1 MFFGLSRTKISRS
14 ASLYYCSFN
23 SIIVFRNFLQKIN
36 LQTSLISLRRI
47 LLFSFII
54 QTLATLVIVIFL
66 QKSRLLE
73 NINNYYIDE
82 TIILSFVGLSTA
94 IFAAILISHWIAKAL
109 GKLSQATSEIA
120 ELNPEYSLEKFK
132 DFRIKEIQILANSF
146 TQIIKPLK
154 TSCEQLEQKNKD
166 LELRIQQRIAEL
178 QQSEEKFKKAFQ
190 KLPLAIKLSS
200 PEDGKIIDVNESFI
214 RLIGYSKSELI
225 YRSILELNIWDNL
238 EERTHIIQCLKQ
250 HQRIENQEL
259 QWRTKTGNL
268 IDVEVFGEQIDL
280 GGKPQILWVAS
291 DITQRKQAQKKRE
304 LRKVHLQFQQ
314 VVMMELFQCS
324 DIHNGNLQAALQ
336 TITQI
341 AAHTL
346 NIQRVGIWFYNKKH
360 SKIYCVNLY
369 ELLLNKH
376 SNGQEIYISDYP
388 NYFKAIE
395 TEQLIAVKNAQT
407 DPRTQDFCEAYLLPL
422 GIISM
427 IDIPIFS
434 GNKIVGI
441 ICLEHIGSPRTW
453 QLEEQN
459 FATYLAYIT
468 SLALETRDRTKAET
482 ALRQSEERF
491 RQLAENI
498 ESIFW
503 MIDPQ
508 KQQTIY
514 VSPAYEKIWGR
525 SRQELYNQPLSSLAE
540 GIHPQDRESVL
551 RKITQKFQ
559 SNQDLEYRI
568 IRRIGEIRWIRDR
581 SFPIRNEAGEIYR
594 VAGIAEDISERKH
607 AEAILQHRVE
617 LEQLVT
623 SISTQFINLNAHE
636 VESGIQAALHRIC
649 QFMQVDCGYLFLVS
663 ENGKQI
669 INTHQ
674 WCATEIESKCHYLQ
688 NFEVEYFPYVLEKLR
703 NFEVINITNTED
715 LPLAASR
722 EKNTWLKQSIQSI
735 LCVPMVSR
743 NQLFGFIEFNAIRQP
758 KTWTEASINILKLI
772 GEIFVSALE
781 RQRVEETLRLTQF
794 GVDRAIDA
802 VFWVDQNAR
811 FLYVNEAACQSLE
824 YSREELLQMTV
835 HDIDPDFTP
844 EVWLQHWRDI
854 QLQGSMTFES
864 RHRTA
869 CGHLFSVEI
878 TVNHLIFGMRE
889 FNFCFV
895 RDISERKQAEEQMQA
910 SLKEKEVLLRE
921 IHHRVKNNLYI
932 ISNLLDLQ
940 SDSIQDESLLS
951 LFSDSQTRIQS
962 MALIHDQLYQS
973 TDLRQVNFGDYIHR
987 LVENLFFSLSDTQG
1001 LVKSVIHVD
1010 PILINLETAIPCGLL
1025 INELITNALK
1035 HAFPNGRS
1043 GEVYVEFYQD
1053 LEDKLYLK
1061 VWDNGVGISPDIDWE
1076 NLTSL
1081 GLKLV
1086 QILSKQ
1092 LRGTLKLNSNKGT
1105 SIELIFSQLQYKSRF

>member
-1 MFFGLSRTKISRS
+1 MFTTFI
-14 ASLYYCSFN
+14 
-23 SIIVFRNFLQKIN
+23 QKFN
-36 LQTSLISLRRI
+36 LQTSPISLRRI
-47 LLFSFII
+47 LLFSFIL
-54 QTLATLVIVIFL
+54 QTLVTLGIIIVL
-66 QKSRLLE
+66 QKSRVLE
-73 NINNYYIDE
+73 KINNYYIDE
-82 TIILSFVGLSTA
+82 TIVIIFIGLLMA
-94 IFAAILISHWIAKAL
+94 IFAAILTAHWITQFL
-109 GKLSQATSEIA
+109 EKLSQLTLENA
-120 ELNPEYSLEKFK
+120 ELNLEYFIENFK
-132 DFRIKEIQILANSF
+132 ELKIKEIQLLANSF
-146 TQIIKPLK
+146 THIVKPLK
-154 TSCEQLEQKNKD
+154 ASYEQLKQKNKD
-166 LELRIQQRIAEL
+166 LELRIQQRTIEL
-178 QQSEEKFKKAFQ
+178 HQSEEKFKKAFQ
-190 KLPLAIKLSS
+190 NLPLAIKLSS
-200 PEDGKIIDVNESFI
+200 PEKGKILDVNESFI
-214 RLIGYSKSELI
+214 RLIGYSQSELI
-225 YRSILELNIWDNL
+225 GRSILELNIWNNL
-238 EERTHIIQCLKQ
+238 EERTHIIQHLKQ
-250 HQRIENQEL
+250 HQRIGNKEVK
-259 QWRTKTGNL
+259 WRTKTGNIIEIEL
-268 IDVEVFGEQIDL
+268 FGERIDL
-280 GGKPQILWVAS
+280 SKNTHILWVAS
-291 DITQRKQAQKKRE
+291 DITQRKQAQKERE

-341 AAHTL
+341 SAHTL

-376 SNGQEIYISDYP
+376 SHGQEIYISDYP
-388 NYFKAIE
+388 TYFKAIE
-395 TEQLIAVKNAQT
+395 TEQFIAVENAQT
-407 DPRTQDFCEAYLLPL
+407 DPRTQDLCETYLLPL
-422 GIISM
+422 GITSM
-427 IDIPIFS
+427 IDVPIFS

-441 ICLEHIGSPRTW
+441 ICLEHIGSPRNW

-459 FATYLAYIT
+459 FATYLAYLT
-468 SLALETRDRTKAET
+468 SLALETRDRAKAET

-508 KQQTIY
+508 TQQTIY

-525 SRQELYNQPLSSLAE
+525 SRQELYNHSLSYLTE
-540 GIHPQDRESVL
+540 GIHPQDRESAL
-551 RKITQKFQ
+551 RKMTQKYQ
-559 SNQDLEYRI
+559 SHQDLEYRI
-568 IRRIGEIRWIRDR
+568 VRPEGEIRWIRDR
-581 SFPIRNEAGEIYR
+581 SFPIRNKAGEIYR

-636 VESGIQAALHRIC
+636 VESGIQAALHRTC

-669 INTHQ
+669 RNTHQ
-674 WCATEIESKCHYLQ
+674 WCATDMESKCHYLQ
-688 NFEVEYFPYVLEKLR
+688 NFEIEYFPYILEKLR
-703 NFEVINITNTED
+703 NFEVINITNTKD

-722 EKNTWLKQSIQSI
+722 EKNTWLKQSIESI

-758 KTWTEASINILKLI
+758 QTWTEASINILKLI

-781 RQRVEETLRLTQF
+781 RQRVEETLQLTQF

-802 VFWVDQNAR
+802 VFWIEQNAR
-811 FLYVNEAACQSLE
+811 FFYVNEAACQSLG

-835 HDIDPDFTP
+835 HDIDSDFPP
-844 EVWLQHWRDI
+844 EVWLQYWRDL

-864 RHRTA
+864 RHHA
-869 CGHLFSVEI
+869 ADGHIFPVEI
-878 TVNHLIFGMRE
+878 TVNHLIFGRRE

-895 RDISERKQAEEQMQA
+895 RDISERKQAEEKMQA

-940 SDSIQDESLLS
+940 SDAIQDESLLA

-987 LVENLFFSLSDTQG
+987 LVENLFFSLGDTQG
-1001 LVKSVIHVD
+1001 LVKSVIHVE
-1010 PILINLETAIPCGLL
+1010 PIQINLETAIPCGLL

-1035 HAFPNGRS
+1035 HAFPDGRS
-1043 GEVYVEFYQD
+1043 GTVYVELYQD
-1053 LEDKLYLK
+1053 LEQKLCLK
-1061 VWDNGVGISPDIDWE
+1061 VRDNGVGISPDIKWE

-1092 LRGTLKLNSNKGT
+1092 LRATLNLNSSEGT
-1105 SIELIFSQLQYKSRF
+1105 CIELIFSQLQYKSRF